1 MNYIGIHI
9 TKYVKDLYA
18 EIYKIMMK
26 EIKDL
31 KKWRDRRI
39 LFMDWNAQHSK
50 YITLNMIYRFN
61 SVTKK
66 IF

>member
-9 TKYVKDLYA
+9 KYVKDLYA

-31 KKWRDRRI
+31 KKWRDI